1 MDADEPSYEFS
12 TLKCQWSLTDSPT
25 VKVHLKVAFCDG
37 AADDETRVAMQ
48 VTAIVNTSF
57 DDYVVYTGFVIGEK
71 AANQSLHSGVQHD
84 LDKSTATRVWLRDAR
99 AALVCSSNNSTAEYE
114 YHLRREDDNDRLL
127 TLAWKIKLRP
137 FGLATLG
144 AVQMKEVTPSMSV
157 ACTSFIT
164 PLIRLLSAERK
175 HRELSDLAAS
185 NRERCQLE
193 DNRRLLNEMQSM
205 VDGRRLDDQRLMARF
220 VEVLNSKKRRIAD
233 LRQELAE
240 LKIESNVPQSVVV
253 TVERDKL
260 IGQRRR
266 GRGTCRGRPRLIKK
280 IKQSRSSGVD
290 IKWCSSSSE
299 DENTTLRHISDNSQ
313 LPESIEMGGL
323 NSINI
328 SDNVVSDAKEP
339 LMSTSV
345 SASPTV
351 PVFPIVPASI
361 LAENIP
367 IDPRYLADTL
377 IDSPN
382 SSPTWLQQP
391 LTVSLSP
398 QLQPSINQHCEHEL
412 PKKKS
417 VLDDLWSGIL

>member
-1 MDADEPSYEFS
+1 
-12 TLKCQWSLTDSPT
+12 
-25 VKVHLKVAFCDG
+25 
-37 AADDETRVAMQ
+37 
-48 VTAIVNTSF
+48 
-57 DDYVVYTGFVIGEK
+57 VIGEK
-71 AANQSLHSGVQHD
+71 AANQSLHSGVQHG
-84 LDKSTATRVWLRDAR
+84 LDESTATRVWLRDAR
-99 AALVCSSNNSTAEYE
+99 AALVCNGDKSTAKYE

-164 PLIRLLSAERK
+164 PLIRLLSAEQK
-175 HRELSDLAAS
+175 NRELSDLAAAD
-185 NRERCQLE
+185 RERCQLE
-193 DNRRLLNEMQSM
+193 DNRQLLNKLRSM
-205 VDGRRLDDQRLMARF
+205 VEGRRLDDQRLMARF
-220 VEVLNSKKRRIAD
+220 VEVLNSKKRRITD

-240 LKIESNVPQSVVV
+240 LKMESNVPQPVVV
-253 TVERDKL
+253 TAERDKL

-280 IKQSRSSGVD
+280 IKQSTSSGLD
-290 IKWCSSSSE
+290 MKLCSSSST
-299 DENTTLRHISDNSQ
+299 DENATLRHVSGNSQ
-313 LPESIEMGGL
+313 LPESMKMGEL
-323 NSINI
+323 NSVNI
-328 SDNVVSDAKEP
+328 SDNVVSDAEEP
-339 LMSTSV
+339 LMSTS
-345 SASPTV
+345 ASPTL
-351 PVFPIVPASI
+351 PVFPIISASI
-361 LAENIP
+361 SAENISV
-367 IDPRYLADTL
+367 DPRYLADTQ

-398 QLQPSINQHCEHEL
+398 QLQSSINQHCEHEL